1 MIIVMVIIV
10 VVLVTAALYTTN
22 GPFLNYYNVDV

>member
-1 MIIVMVIIV
+1 MVIIV

-22 GPFLNYYNVDV
+22 GPFLNYYNVDVWFN